1 MISKELVR
9 PVGSIGQDNL
19 IAHIEPEAKTTGIYV
34 KAEAGKL
41 ARGTVLYRTSDGS
54 YDVYGDKAGSQ
65 TFTGD
70 GSTTAFVVTDV
81 PNALKSVTV
90 NGTAV
95 TEGYTYANGTITFTT
110 APEADAVIVASYVVR
125 SDNEPS
131 IILTEDTDAST
142 ARATAVGYRA
152 GCFNRHALI
161 FTAGYTMTD
170 ADVDCLR
177 KYGIILSDF
186 LD

>member
-1 MISKELVR
+1 MINKELVR

-34 KAEAGKL
+34 KAGAGKL
-41 ARGTVLYRTSDGS
+41 KRGTVLYRTADGS

-70 GSTTAFVVTDV
+70 GETAAFTVTDA
-81 PNALKSVTV
+81 PSALKSVTV

-110 APEADAVIVASYVVR
+110 APEADAVIVASYVVS

-131 IILTEDTDAST
+131 IILTEDTDASET
-142 ARATAVGYRA
+142 QATAVGYRS
-152 GCFNRHALI
+152 GCFNRHALT
-161 FTAGYTMTD
+161 FAEGYTMTNG
-170 ADVDCLR
+170 DVDTLR

>member
-1 MISKELVR
+1 MINKELVR

-41 ARGTVLYRTSDGS
+41 LRGTVLYRTEDGS
-54 YDVYGDKAGSQ
+54 YDVYGGAE
-65 TFTGD
+65 
-70 GSTTAFVVTDV
+70 
-81 PNALKSVTV
+81 
-90 NGTAV
+90 GT
-95 TEGYTYANGTITFTT
+95 
-110 APEADAVIVASYVVR
+110 
-125 SDNEPS
+125 EPS

-142 ARATAVGYRA
+142 AQQAAVGYRT

-161 FTAGYTMTD
+161 FAEGYTMTN
-170 ADVDCLR
+170 ADVDTLR